1 MNEKSQAAQPK
12 VTYEYYDEAPTAE
25 QAYEYE
31 ADDHTHDNSTEDA
44 ISDVVSDA
52 AKVEGD
58 AVKVDD
64 ETKSQTPKRSRRQA
78 APVAPPAAEGAD
90 YVYDEAQQAEADPE
104 ENVRLLCC
112 SFQRYLVTKDVSRT
126 FILIKKKITKSLP
139 RISVSNHR
147 LRLQFQLSRMNKK
160 VEAETYFGLMN
171 KKY

>member
-58 AVKVDD
+58 AVQVDD

-171 KKY
+171 

>member
-171 KKY
+171 

>member
-1 MNEKSQAAQPK
+1 LNEKSQAAQPK

-171 KKY
+171 

>member
-1 MNEKSQAAQPK
+1 LQFNPLSENVVLSSDFCHLQNGYEKCAAEYQVRIKSLNEKSQAAQPK

-112 SFQRYLVTKDVSRT
+112 SFQRYLVTKDVS
-126 FILIKKKITKSLP
+126 
-139 RISVSNHR
+139 
-147 LRLQFQLSRMNKK
+147 
-160 VEAETYFGLMN
+160 
-171 KKY
+171 

>member
-58 AVKVDD
+58 AVQVDD

-112 SFQRYLVTKDVSRT
+112 SFQRYLVTKDVSKT
-126 FILIKKKITKSLP
+126 FIYIKK
-139 RISVSNHR
+139 N
-147 LRLQFQLSRMNKK
+147 
-160 VEAETYFGLMN
+160 Y
-171 KKY
+171 KKYT